1 MDIAQVDLLENGKV
15 ISSDIHQGLA
25 DKFRGTNKTK
35 TFQYNIAV
43 DKYDPQATYTIVA
56 KVKGQNG
63 TDSYGNF
70 TFNLSPYVPFK
81 VVESDK

>member
-1 MDIAQVDLLENGKV
+1 MQYHII
-15 ISSDIHQGLA
+15 ISSDRHQGLA

-35 TFQYNIAV
+35 TFQYNLAV
-43 DKYDPQATYTIVA
+43 DKYNSKATYTIVA
-56 KVKGQNG
+56 KVKGDKG

-70 TFNLSPYVPFK
+70 TFNLSPYIPFK